1 MKYNSVVFFIFEW
14 TSYREIMD
22 SNYTR
27 RPQKLDSDNAEG
39 QQYASLVLH
48 NDEINTF
55 DYVMETL
62 VEVCN
67 HSQTQ
72 AEQCATITHYKGKCE
87 VRSGPYSEMKEL
99 RYELISRG
107 LKASVDH

>member
-1 MKYNSVVFFIFEW
+1 
-14 TSYREIMD
+14 MD
-22 SNYTR
+22 SNFTSK
-27 RPQKLDSDNAEG
+27 PQRLGSEETGNVHRAI
-39 QQYASLVLH
+39 LVLH

-67 HSQTQ
+67 HSLTQ

-87 VRSGPYSEMKEL
+87 VRTGPLEKMREL
-99 RYELISRG
+99 RYQLISKG
-107 LKASVDH
+107 LKATVEN

>member
-1 MKYNSVVFFIFEW
+1 
-14 TSYREIMD
+14 MD
-22 SNYTR
+22 SNYTS
-27 RPQKLDSDNAEG
+27 RPQKISSEDTDN
-39 QQYASLVLH
+39 QRQASLVLH
-48 NDEINTF
+48 NDDTNTF

-67 HSQTQ
+67 HSLTQ

-87 VRSGPYSEMKEL
+87 VRSGPYYEMKEL
-99 RYELISRG
+99 RYQLISRG